1 MVSEDGPLILA
12 VNHNRRNL
20 DLLKQFLSE
29 DGYRIVAASSLKELG
44 EALNAE
50 QHIEL
55 ALVDVSGFDPGIWRH
70 CEHMRIRQ
78 LPYLVLVSSKEA
90 AGSLHQGC
98 CHGARYVLVKP
109 MRKKELRLILNGCC
123 RHHDEPDSTITG
135 P

>member
-29 DGYRIVAASSLKELG
+29 DGYRIVAASSLEELG
-44 EALNAE
+44 EALSAE

-55 ALVDVSGFDPGIWRH
+55 ALVDISGFNSDIWRH
-70 CEHMRIRQ
+70 CEHMRIRH
-78 LPYLVLVSSKEA
+78 LPYLVMVSRKEA
-90 AGSLHQGC
+90 AGILHQGYS
-98 CHGARYVLVKP
+98 HGARYVLVKP
-109 MRKKELRLILNGCC
+109 MRKQELRLILNGCC
-123 RHHDEPDSTITG
+123 RHHDEPDSTFTG